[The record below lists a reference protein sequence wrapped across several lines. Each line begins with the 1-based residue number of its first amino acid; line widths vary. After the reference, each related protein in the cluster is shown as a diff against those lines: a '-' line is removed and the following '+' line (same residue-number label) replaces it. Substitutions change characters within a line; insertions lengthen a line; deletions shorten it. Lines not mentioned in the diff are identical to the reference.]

1 MTKLYLKMFNIS
13 LKLLK
18 ALLVYRLQ
26 VQGGAN
32 ITKHQFGGH
41 CSPPFPGKCRS
52 RSFTSPLTRR
62 TAAGDHYYKLMKPYF
77 IARRNIPNY
86 PKAFPCVNQL

>member
-1 MTKLYLKMFNIS
+1 MVQNWHKMTKIYLKVFNIS

-18 ALLVYRLQ
+18 ALLVYRIQ

-41 CSPPFPGKCRS
+41 CSPPFPGKC
-52 RSFTSPLTRR
+52 TVLLQQGEQVPGTITVGL
-62 TAAGDHYYKLMKPYF
+62 
-77 IARRNIPNY
+77 
-86 PKAFPCVNQL
+86 